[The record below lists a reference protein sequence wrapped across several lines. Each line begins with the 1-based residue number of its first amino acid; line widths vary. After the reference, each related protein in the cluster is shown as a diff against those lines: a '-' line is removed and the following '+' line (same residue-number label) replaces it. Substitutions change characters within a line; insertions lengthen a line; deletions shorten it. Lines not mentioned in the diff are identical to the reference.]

1 MSTAVESP
9 PRPPGTRAS
18 PVTHRRWRRPVAVT
32 AIIPVKHC
40 HEPYLRAALHSL
52 AAQTSPDWRGL
63 IVVEPADR
71 RGFAGPVRGLLGGE
85 ASLAALLCSDQDR
98 EVTPATFAVTS
109 VSL

>member
-1 MSTAVESP
+1 MTGGAVDD
-9 PRPPGTRAS
+9 
-18 PVTHRRWRRPVAVT
+18 PVAVT

-71 RGFAGPVRGLLGGE
+71 RRLCRAAGAGAGAIAGSR
-85 ASLAALLCSDQDR
+85 
-98 EVTPATFAVTS
+98 
-109 VSL
+109 